1 MQATV
6 FGGSGFLGSHVCDAL
21 SQNGFIVKIFDK
33 KKSFWVKKNQKMI
46 VGDIND
52 QVSIKKAIQGSEI
65 VYNFAGIA
73 DIDEC
78 KIKPIETI
86 QQNILGNAKRR
97 SSRRRRRSRRR
108 KTAKKKYTYESPRC
122 K

>member
-86 QQNILGNAKRR
+86 QQNILGNAKIIEESIKNKVKR
-97 SSRRRRRSRRR
+97 
-108 KTAKKKYTYESPRC
+108 YEFSHYWSYR
-122 K
+122 